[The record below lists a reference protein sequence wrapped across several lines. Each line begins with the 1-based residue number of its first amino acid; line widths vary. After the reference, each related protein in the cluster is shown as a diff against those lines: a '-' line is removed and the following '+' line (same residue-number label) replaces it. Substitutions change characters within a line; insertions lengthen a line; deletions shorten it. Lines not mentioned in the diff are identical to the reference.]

1 MSNSTVEQFAAESKI
16 SVERMLEHLKKH
28 GIAKSSGSDTL
39 SEADKAHLRAQTV
52 GSTISINRTKVEK
65 STVAGV
71 AVERRRSRKVVIPS
85 TAEAAAVQTASEPAA
100 TEPAPQ
106 PTVQTASEPENAPA
120 AVQDDARAAAM
131 AAVGSS
137 IGGYYKSQERAAQ
150 LAAPPERRAAE
161 AAAPVFRSVAEH
173 KAALAD
179 SVAPARVMAVS
190 VCPAPEDIAAGHLLG
205 GAAGVLL
212 GNMFAAIG
220 LADADVRRTSW
231 LQNSEFS
238 PSAAQ
243 IEAAAT
249 RVQAERELCGASAVL
264 LLGRFDHPA
273 HAAALPQ
280 VFADIPV
287 FAVPHPARLLR
298 QPELKAAAW
307 QELKLLRQF
316 LHGAA

>member
-1 MSNSTVEQFAAESKI
+1 MLSSRYLHLHEALDLGPMWLKRGAKLVAADAENKGQTAVQTA
-16 SVERMLEHLKKH
+16 SVPQTAATERP
-28 GIAKSSGSDTL
+28 
-39 SEADKAHLRAQTV
+39 SENTAPTSAAP
-52 GSTISINRTKVEK
+52 
-65 STVAGV
+65 VA
-71 AVERRRSRKVVIPS
+71 APDPTRN
-85 TAEAAAVQTASEPAA
+85 AAVQTAAVKRPSENIRP
-100 TEPAPQ
+100 
-106 PTVQTASEPENAPA
+106 SEN
-120 AVQDDARAAAM
+120 ARAAAM

-161 AAAPVFRSVAEH
+161 TAAPVFHSVAEH
-173 KAALAD
+173 KAALAA
-179 SVAPARVMAVS
+179 SVASARVMAVS
-190 VCPAPEDIAAGHLLG
+190 VCPAPEDIAAGRLFG

-280 VFADIPV
+280 VFAGIPV

-307 QELKLLRQF
+307 QELKRLRQF
-316 LHGAA
+316 LHSAA

>member
-1 MSNSTVEQFAAESKI
+1 MLSSRYLHLHEALDLGPMWLKRGAKLVAADAENKGQTAVQTA
-16 SVERMLEHLKKH
+16 SVPQTAATERP
-28 GIAKSSGSDTL
+28 
-39 SEADKAHLRAQTV
+39 SENTAPPAPTSAAPDQTR
-52 GSTISINRTKVEK
+52 N
-65 STVAGV
+65 
-71 AVERRRSRKVVIPS
+71 
-85 TAEAAAVQTASEPAA
+85 AAVQTAAAKRPSENIRP
-100 TEPAPQ
+100 
-106 PTVQTASEPENAPA
+106 SEN
-120 AVQDDARAAAM
+120 ARAAAM

-179 SVAPARVMAVS
+179 SIAPARVMAVS
-190 VCPAPEDIAAGHLLG
+190 VCPAPEDIAAGRLFG

-298 QPELKAAAW
+298 QPELTAAAW
-307 QELKLLRQF
+307 QELKRLRQF
-316 LHGAA
+316 LHSAA

>member
-1 MSNSTVEQFAAESKI
+1 MLSSRYLHLHEALDLGPMWLKRGAKLVAADAEN
-16 SVERMLEHLKKH
+16 ER
-28 GIAKSSGSDTL
+28 
-39 SEADKAHLRAQTV
+39 QTD
-52 GSTISINRTKVEK
+52 
-65 STVAGV
+65 
-71 AVERRRSRKVVIPS
+71 
-85 TAEAAAVQTASEPAA
+85 VQTAATHRPSENTAPPAPTSAAPVAAPDPTRNAAVRTAA
-100 TEPAPQ
+100 TQRP
-106 PTVQTASEPENAPA
+106 SEN
-120 AVQDDARAAAM
+120 ARAAAM

-179 SVAPARVMAVS
+179 SIAPARVMAVS
-190 VCPAPEDIAAGHLLG
+190 VCPAPEDIATGRLLG

-280 VFADIPV
+280 VFAGIPV
-287 FAVPHPARLLR
+287 FSVPHPARLLR

-307 QELKLLRQF
+307 QELKRLRQF

>member
-1 MSNSTVEQFAAESKI
+1 MLSSRYLHLHEALDLGPMWLKRGAKLVAADAENK
-16 SVERMLEHLKKH
+16 
-28 GIAKSSGSDTL
+28 G
-39 SEADKAHLRAQTV
+39 QTD
-52 GSTISINRTKVEK
+52 
-65 STVAGV
+65 
-71 AVERRRSRKVVIPS
+71 
-85 TAEAAAVQTASEPAA
+85 VQTAATHRPSENAAPPAPPSAAPVAAPDQTRHAAVRTAA
-100 TEPAPQ
+100 TQ
-106 PTVQTASEPENAPA
+106 RSSENIRPSEN
-120 AVQDDARAAAM
+120 ARAAAM

-179 SVAPARVMAVS
+179 SIAPARVMAVS

-243 IEAAAT
+243 IEAAAG

-307 QELKLLRQF
+307 QELKRLRQF

>member
-1 MSNSTVEQFAAESKI
+1 MLSSRYLHLHEALGLGPMWLNQSAKLVSADAENERQTDVQTA
-16 SVERMLEHLKKH
+16 SVP
-28 GIAKSSGSDTL
+28 
-39 SEADKAHLRAQTV
+39 QT
-52 GSTISINRTKVEK
+52 
-65 STVAGV
+65 
-71 AVERRRSRKVVIPS
+71 
-85 TAEAAAVQTASEPAA
+85 AVQTAATHRPSENTAPPAPTSAAPVAASDQTRHAAVRTAA
-100 TEPAPQ
+100 TQRP
-106 PTVQTASEPENAPA
+106 SEN
-120 AVQDDARAAAM
+120 ARAAAM

-179 SVAPARVMAVS
+179 SIAPARVMAVS

-287 FAVPHPARLLR
+287 FAVPHPARQLR

-307 QELKLLRQF
+307 QELKRLRQF
-316 LHGAA
+316 LHSAA

>member
-1 MSNSTVEQFAAESKI
+1 MLSSRYLHLHEALDLGPMWLKRGAKLVAADAEN
-16 SVERMLEHLKKH
+16 ER
-28 GIAKSSGSDTL
+28 
-39 SEADKAHLRAQTV
+39 QTD
-52 GSTISINRTKVEK
+52 
-65 STVAGV
+65 
-71 AVERRRSRKVVIPS
+71 
-85 TAEAAAVQTASEPAA
+85 VQTAATHRPSENTAPPAPTSAAPVAAPDPTRNAAVRTAA
-100 TEPAPQ
+100 TQRP
-106 PTVQTASEPENAPA
+106 SEN
-120 AVQDDARAAAM
+120 ARAAAM

-307 QELKLLRQF
+307 QELKRLRQF

>member
-1 MSNSTVEQFAAESKI
+1 MLSSRYLHLHEALGLGPMWLNQSAKLVSADAENERQTDVQTA
-16 SVERMLEHLKKH
+16 SVP
-28 GIAKSSGSDTL
+28 
-39 SEADKAHLRAQTV
+39 QT
-52 GSTISINRTKVEK
+52 
-65 STVAGV
+65 
-71 AVERRRSRKVVIPS
+71 
-85 TAEAAAVQTASEPAA
+85 AVQTAATHRPSENTAPPAPTSAAPVAAPDPTRHAAVRTAA
-100 TEPAPQ
+100 TQRP
-106 PTVQTASEPENAPA
+106 SEN
-120 AVQDDARAAAM
+120 ARAAAM

-161 AAAPVFRSVAEH
+161 APVFLSVAEH

-179 SVAPARVMAVS
+179 SIAPARVMAVS
-190 VCPAPEDIAAGHLLG
+190 VCPAPEDIATGRLFG

-287 FAVPHPARLLR
+287 FAAPHPARLLR

-307 QELKLLRQF
+307 QELKRLRQF

>member
-1 MSNSTVEQFAAESKI
+1 
-16 SVERMLEHLKKH
+16 
-28 GIAKSSGSDTL
+28 
-39 SEADKAHLRAQTV
+39 
-52 GSTISINRTKVEK
+52 
-65 STVAGV
+65 
-71 AVERRRSRKVVIPS
+71 
-85 TAEAAAVQTASEPAA
+85 
-100 TEPAPQ
+100 
-106 PTVQTASEPENAPA
+106 
-120 AVQDDARAAAM
+120 M

-179 SVAPARVMAVS
+179 SIAPARVMAVS
-190 VCPAPEDIAAGHLLG
+190 VCPAPEDIATGRLFG

-243 IEAAAT
+243 IEAAAG

-307 QELKLLRQF
+307 QELKRLRQF
-316 LHGAA
+316 LHSAA

>member
-1 MSNSTVEQFAAESKI
+1 MLSSRYLHLHEALDLGPMWLKRGAKLVAADAENKGQTAVQTA
-16 SVERMLEHLKKH
+16 SVPQTAATERP
-28 GIAKSSGSDTL
+28 
-39 SEADKAHLRAQTV
+39 SENTAPPAPTSAAPDQTR
-52 GSTISINRTKVEK
+52 N
-65 STVAGV
+65 
-71 AVERRRSRKVVIPS
+71 
-85 TAEAAAVQTASEPAA
+85 AAVQTAAAKRPSE
-100 TEPAPQ
+100 
-106 PTVQTASEPENAPA
+106 N
-120 AVQDDARAAAM
+120 ARAAAM

-179 SVAPARVMAVS
+179 SIAPARVMAVS
-190 VCPAPEDIAAGHLLG
+190 VCPAPEDIAAGRLLG

-287 FAVPHPARLLR
+287 FSVPHPARLLR

-307 QELKLLRQF
+307 QELKRLRQF

>member
-1 MSNSTVEQFAAESKI
+1 MLSSRYLHLHEALDLGPMWLKRGAKLVAADAENKGQTAVQTA
-16 SVERMLEHLKKH
+16 SVPQTAATERP
-28 GIAKSSGSDTL
+28 
-39 SEADKAHLRAQTV
+39 SENTAPPAPTSAAPDQTR
-52 GSTISINRTKVEK
+52 N
-65 STVAGV
+65 
-71 AVERRRSRKVVIPS
+71 
-85 TAEAAAVQTASEPAA
+85 AAVQTAAAKRPSENIRP
-100 TEPAPQ
+100 
-106 PTVQTASEPENAPA
+106 SEN
-120 AVQDDARAAAM
+120 ARAAAM

-150 LAAPPERRAAE
+150 LATPPERRAAAPE
-161 AAAPVFRSVAEH
+161 APVFLSVAEH
-173 KAALAD
+173 KAALAA

-190 VCPAPEDIAAGHLLG
+190 VCPAPEDIAAGRLLG

-307 QELKLLRQF
+307 QELKRLRQF
-316 LHGAA
+316 LHSAA

>member
-1 MSNSTVEQFAAESKI
+1 MLSSRYLHLHEALDLGPMWLKRGAKLVAADAEN
-16 SVERMLEHLKKH
+16 ER
-28 GIAKSSGSDTL
+28 
-39 SEADKAHLRAQTV
+39 QTD
-52 GSTISINRTKVEK
+52 
-65 STVAGV
+65 
-71 AVERRRSRKVVIPS
+71 
-85 TAEAAAVQTASEPAA
+85 VQTAATHRPSENTAPPAPTSAAPVAAPDPTRNAAVRTAA
-100 TEPAPQ
+100 TQRP
-106 PTVQTASEPENAPA
+106 SEN
-120 AVQDDARAAAM
+120 ARAAAM

-179 SVAPARVMAVS
+179 SIAPARVMAVS
-190 VCPAPEDIAAGHLLG
+190 VCPAPEDIAAGRLLG

-238 PSAAQ
+238 PSSAQ
-243 IEAAAT
+243 IEAAAG

-307 QELKLLRQF
+307 QELKRLRQF
-316 LHGAA
+316 LHSAA

>member
-1 MSNSTVEQFAAESKI
+1 
-16 SVERMLEHLKKH
+16 
-28 GIAKSSGSDTL
+28 
-39 SEADKAHLRAQTV
+39 
-52 GSTISINRTKVEK
+52 
-65 STVAGV
+65 
-71 AVERRRSRKVVIPS
+71 
-85 TAEAAAVQTASEPAA
+85 
-100 TEPAPQ
+100 
-106 PTVQTASEPENAPA
+106 
-120 AVQDDARAAAM
+120 M

-179 SVAPARVMAVS
+179 SIAPARVMAVS
-190 VCPAPEDIAAGHLLG
+190 VCPAPEDIAAGRLLG

-243 IEAAAT
+243 IEAAAG

-307 QELKLLRQF
+307 QELKRLRQF
-316 LHGAA
+316 LHSAA